1 MVRMVVQGLQT
12 STKWYRIWTYLNKR
26 IWQMRLVCRF
36 FSRVLEAV
44 LSQKLKKHIMGKV
57 NVLVVEDEADIQ
69 QLVSYNLIRAGFHV
83 TCADTGEEALE
94 CLRTE
99 EVDCVLLDLMLP
111 GISGLEVCAA
121 MRKVESNIRRSIP
134 IIMLTAKGEEEDVV
148 AGLECGADDY
158 ITKPFSPKV
167 LIARIKAVIKRSVT
181 EQSETDESRKS
192 IIIVD
197 GLEIDKGRHEFKL
210 NGIEVQLTTTEF
222 SILSLLAAKPGWV
235 FTRQQI
241 IDFARGYDFL
251 ITPRAIDVQIF
262 GLRKKLNEYGKMVET
277 VRGIGY
283 RYKSTQ
289 DNQA

>member
-1 MVRMVVQGLQT
+1 MA
-12 STKWYRIWTYLNKR
+12 KI
-26 IWQMRLVCRF
+26 
-36 FSRVLEAV
+36 
-44 LSQKLKKHIMGKV
+44 

-94 CLRTE
+94 RLRSE
-99 EVDCVLLDLMLP
+99 NIDCVLLDLNLP
-111 GISGLEVCAA
+111 GISGLEVCTT
-121 MRKVESNIRRSIP
+121 MRKVEANIQGSIP

-148 AGLECGADDY
+148 SGLECGADDY

-167 LIARIKAVIKRSVT
+167 LIARIKAVIKRAYAD
-181 EQSETDESRKS
+181 QNQTDEAKKS
-192 IIIVD
+192 VIVVD
-197 GLEIDKGRHEFKL
+197 GLEIDKGKHEVRL
-210 NGIEVQLTTTEF
+210 NGEQIQLTTTEF

-262 GLRKKLNEYGKMVET
+262 GLRKKLNEQGKMIET

-283 RYKSTQ
+283 RFRSVPE
-289 DNQA
+289 DQA

>member
-1 MVRMVVQGLQT
+1 M
-12 STKWYRIWTYLNKR
+12 
-26 IWQMRLVCRF
+26 
-36 FSRVLEAV
+36 A
-44 LSQKLKKHIMGKV
+44 KV

-83 TCADTGEEALE
+83 TCADSGEEALE
-94 CLRTE
+94 RLRTE
-99 EVDCVLLDLMLP
+99 EIDCVLLDLMLP
-111 GISGLEVCAA
+111 GISGLEVCSA
-121 MRKVESNIRRSIP
+121 MRKVEPNMQRSIP

-167 LIARIKAVIKRSVT
+167 LIARIKAVIKRSFADQN
-181 EQSETDESRKS
+181 ESDDSRKS
-192 IIIVD
+192 IIVVD
-197 GLEIDKGRHEFKL
+197 GLEIDKGRHEVRL
-210 NGIEVQLTTTEF
+210 NGAEVLLTTTEF

-262 GLRKKLNEYGKMVET
+262 GLRKKLQEYGKMVET

-283 RYKSTQ
+283 RYRSTPE
-289 DNQA
+289 AEA

>member
-1 MVRMVVQGLQT
+1 
-12 STKWYRIWTYLNKR
+12 
-26 IWQMRLVCRF
+26 
-36 FSRVLEAV
+36 
-44 LSQKLKKHIMGKV
+44 MGKV

-94 CLRTE
+94 RLRTE
-99 EVDCVLLDLMLP
+99 EIDCVLLDLMLP
-111 GISGLEVCAA
+111 GISGLEVCNA
-121 MRKVESNIRRSIP
+121 MRKVESNLQRSIP

-167 LIARIKAVIKRSVT
+167 LIARIKAVIKRTFADQPDS
-181 EQSETDESRKS
+181 DESRKS
-192 IIIVD
+192 IIAVD
-197 GLEIDKGRHEFKL
+197 GLEIDKGKHEVRL
-210 NGIEVQLTTTEF
+210 NGVEIQLTTTEF

-283 RYKSTQ
+283 RYKATPE
-289 DNQA
+289 A

>member
-1 MVRMVVQGLQT
+1 M
-12 STKWYRIWTYLNKR
+12 
-26 IWQMRLVCRF
+26 
-36 FSRVLEAV
+36 A
-44 LSQKLKKHIMGKV
+44 KV
-57 NVLVVEDEADIQ
+57 NVLIVEDEADIQ

-83 TCADTGEEALE
+83 TCADSGEEALE
-94 CLRTE
+94 RLRTE
-99 EVDCVLLDLMLP
+99 RIDCVLLDLMLP

-121 MRKVESNIRRSIP
+121 MRKVESNIKGSIP

-167 LIARIKAVIKRSVT
+167 LIARIKAVIKRAIVDKT
-181 EQSETDESRKS
+181 ESDESRKS
-192 IIIVD
+192 IIVVD
-197 GLEIDKGRHEFKL
+197 GLEIDKGRHEVKV
-210 NGIEVQLTTTEF
+210 NGEEVQLTTTEF

-262 GLRKKLNEYGKMVET
+262 GLRKKLGEAGNMIET

-283 RYKSTQ
+283 RYKSSQ
-289 DNQA
+289 ESQE

>member
-1 MVRMVVQGLQT
+1 
-12 STKWYRIWTYLNKR
+12 
-26 IWQMRLVCRF
+26 
-36 FSRVLEAV
+36 
-44 LSQKLKKHIMGKV
+44 MGKV

-83 TCADTGEEALE
+83 TCADSGEEALE
-94 CLRTE
+94 RLRTE
-99 EVDCVLLDLMLP
+99 EIDCVLLDLMLP

-121 MRKVESNIRRSIP
+121 IRKVESNMQRSIP

-167 LIARIKAVIKRSVT
+167 LIARIKAVIKRT
-181 EQSETDESRKS
+181 FADQSEADDSRKS
-192 IIIVD
+192 IIVID
-197 GLEIDKGRHEFKL
+197 GLEIDKGRHEVKV
-210 NGIEVQLTTTEF
+210 NGTEVQLTTTEF

-283 RYKSTQ
+283 RYRSTPE
-289 DNQA
+289 AEA

>member
-1 MVRMVVQGLQT
+1 M
-12 STKWYRIWTYLNKR
+12 S
-26 IWQMRLVCRF
+26 
-36 FSRVLEAV
+36 
-44 LSQKLKKHIMGKV
+44 KV

-94 CLRTE
+94 RLRAE
-99 EVDCVLLDLMLP
+99 QIDCVLLDLNLP
-111 GISGLEVCAA
+111 GISGLEVCTA
-121 MRKVESNIRRSIP
+121 MRKVEVNTQRSIP

-167 LIARIKAVIKRSVT
+167 LIARIKAVLKRSFAD
-181 EQSETDESRKS
+181 QSETEDTRKS
-192 IIIVD
+192 VIVVD
-197 GLEIDKGRHEFKL
+197 GLEIDKGRHEVRL
-210 NGIEVQLTTTEF
+210 NGAEILLTTTEF

-262 GLRKKLNEYGKMVET
+262 GLRKKLSDYGKMIET

-283 RYKSTQ
+283 RYRSTPDEEEQ
-289 DNQA
+289 LSDAT